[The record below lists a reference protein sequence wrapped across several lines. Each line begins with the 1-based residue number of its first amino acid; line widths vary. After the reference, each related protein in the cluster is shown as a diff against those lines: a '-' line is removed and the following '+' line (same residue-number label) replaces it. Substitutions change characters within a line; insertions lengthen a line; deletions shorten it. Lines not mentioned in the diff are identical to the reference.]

1 MEEGEELQHPLLSR
15 SIETAQRRVEQHHF
29 SIRKRT
35 LEYDDVM
42 NKQREV
48 IYGFRHDTLFQDD
61 SRQAIFDIIEIEV
74 GRHVEE
80 AFAAST
86 GDLKITYNRDMLL
99 AWLNYSFP
107 FGFTEEDV
115 AVDLQDEKAS
125 ELMVERILKKV
136 HDMYELKV
144 SLEDPVALK
153 WLERQIVLD
162 AIDARWQ
169 EHLRSMDELRGS
181 IGLRAYA
188 QKDPLV
194 EYKREAFRLFEQ
206 LMNDIDQQIIGK
218 IFRSA
223 TSLAAFERFVPA
235 ARQYRMSHK
244 TIDELGTSTAA
255 APAPGETSITVN
267 AAPQESSPT
276 IDASAPESLT
286 PRPDPGIPYQRGDQR
301 VGPNDP
307 CPCGSGKKFKKCC
320 GQ

>member
-1 MEEGEELQHPLLSR
+1 M
-15 SIETAQRRVEQHHF
+15 
-29 SIRKRT
+29 
-35 LEYDDVM
+35 
-42 NKQREV
+42 
-48 IYGFRHDTLFQDD
+48 
-61 SRQAIFDIIEIEV
+61 
-74 GRHVEE
+74 EE
-80 AFAAST
+80 AFAATT
-86 GDLKITYNRDMLL
+86 GDLKITYNRDLLL

-107 FGFTEEDV
+107 FGFSEQDLI
-115 AVDLQDEKAS
+115 VDFQAENAA

-136 HDMYELKV
+136 HDMYDLKV

-169 EHLRSMDELRGS
+169 EHLRSMDELRSSMDELRSS

-235 ARQYRMSHK
+235 ARQYVLSHQ
-244 TIDELGTSTAA
+244 TVDQLGSTTASA
-255 APAPGETSITVN
+255 EPPAPAD
-267 AAPQESSPT
+267 APQTVES
-276 IDASAPESLT
+276 ASGDDSGPEPVM
-286 PRPDPGIPYQRGDQR
+286 PRPSSGVPFQRDEAK

-320 GQ
+320 GK